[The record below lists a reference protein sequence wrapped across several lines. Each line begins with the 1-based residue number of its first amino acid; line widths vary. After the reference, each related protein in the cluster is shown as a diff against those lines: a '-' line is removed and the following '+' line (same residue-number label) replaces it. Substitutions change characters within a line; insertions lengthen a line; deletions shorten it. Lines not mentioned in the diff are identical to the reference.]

1 METKKTKMK
10 WWNKT
15 LIIIGS
21 FFGGLFSLILVVL
34 LSLNIVKFSI
44 YSDYYSIREIVCTNH
59 GLNDNYVSQGTAIT
73 NDGNYVITSGYMKD
87 KTASRIYITN
97 TSNNTFH
104 CVSFLKPDGKAA
116 KYHFGGVAVSNDT
129 IFLASNDSI
138 FTVSLTEAMNND
150 ELTLNLLFEV
160 NNSASFVF
168 VDDTYIYVGE
178 FYDGKQYVTENSL
191 TYNNKTYNAIVEQYT
206 LGSYTAPYAVYGIR
220 DKVQGFAVSDKGD
233 MLLSTSFGL
242 TSSNFYY
249 YKNTSVINT
258 GETYLSAPLYVL
270 ENEDFKLSGP
280 AMSEDLDFLNG
291 KFYTNFESACNKYIF
306 GKFFFN
312 SDKIVALDFSGL
324 IN

>member
-1 METKKTKMK
+1 M
-10 WWNKT
+10 
-15 LIIIGS
+15 
-21 FFGGLFSLILVVL
+21 
-34 LSLNIVKFSI
+34 
-44 YSDYYSIREIVCTNH
+44 
-59 GLNDNYVSQGTAIT
+59 
-73 NDGNYVITSGYMKD
+73 
-87 KTASRIYITN
+87 
-97 TSNNTFH
+97 
-104 CVSFLKPDGKAA
+104 
-116 KYHFGGVAVSNDT
+116 
-129 IFLASNDSI
+129 
-138 FTVSLTEAMNND
+138 
-150 ELTLNLLFEV
+150 
-160 NNSASFVF
+160 
-168 VDDTYIYVGE
+168 DDTYIYVGE
-178 FYDGKQYVTENSL
+178 FYDGKQYVTENSV

-242 TSSNFYY
+242 ASSNFYY

-270 ENEDFKLSGP
+270 ENEDLKLSGP